1 MLYLFPK
8 NHRDC
13 FIFVVSTKSGNIGAL
28 FQLTPKLGK
37 YMDVNWC
44 LNTFSFLLQGRKYEL
59 VATITHHGRDPS
71 KGHYTT
77 DARHHSGHWLR
88 FDDSA
93 VNVVSTSKVLHEH
106 PYVLFYKQV

>member
-1 MLYLFPK
+1 
-8 NHRDC
+8 
-13 FIFVVSTKSGNIGAL
+13 
-28 FQLTPKLGK
+28 
-37 YMDVNWC
+37 MDVNWC